1 MSLYSF
7 VVLWWGGSLGANHPS
22 GRLDAIQWALAKISL
37 NIDTSCNAGYT
48 VSGTTT
54 LNGAVNIAGTTNITG
69 VCNTLQSADTILPI
83 TFTTTP
89 SFSMLSGMVYNL
101 TTTSTA
107 ITSLGFTNIPTT
119 PQQTY
124 VFTFVLNP
132 STANSAWWLKPPTAF
147 ISITAVG
154 GSINT
159 AVPLVGMSNVV
170 LPSAYT
176 YMFQQ
181 ITIVNTSTTTTP
193 SFMGFV
199 SVAGY

>member
-1 MSLYSF
+1 M
-7 VVLWWGGSLGANHPS
+7 
-22 GRLDAIQWALAKISL
+22 
-37 NIDTSCNAGYT
+37 
-48 VSGTTT
+48 TT
-54 LNGAVNIAGTTNITG
+54 
-69 VCNTLQSADTILPI
+69 
-83 TFTTTP
+83 
-89 SFSMLSGMVYNL
+89 GMVYNL
-101 TTTSTA
+101 TTSSTA

-119 PQQTY
+119 PQRTY
-124 VFTFVLNP
+124 VFNFVLNP

-170 LPSAYT
+170 LPTTYT
-176 YMFQQ
+176 YLFQK